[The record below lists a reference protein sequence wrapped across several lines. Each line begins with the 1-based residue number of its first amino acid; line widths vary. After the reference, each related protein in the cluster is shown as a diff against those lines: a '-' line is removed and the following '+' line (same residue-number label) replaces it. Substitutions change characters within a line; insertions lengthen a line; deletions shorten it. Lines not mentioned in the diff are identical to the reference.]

1 MKIALTQSE
10 GRLVGLAEALTE
22 RGHEVIRQ
30 PLIRTEP
37 LVSEEV
43 RGQAERLLACDWLL
57 FTSSSAV
64 EAWHALGLPL
74 NNIHPRVGVVGE
86 KTAEVILS
94 YGGEVSLIGE
104 PQNAEGLATV
114 FLEQEVRGQ
123 ETKGQE
129 VERTVGL
136 PQGNRSLQT
145 LKERLGAHGVQTF
158 PVTLYETV
166 TCPWQAKE
174 VDAVVLASPSAAQ
187 ALPEEVG
194 KRVTL
199 VLLGPSTSA
208 AIARRGWRYVQAEM
222 PSAKAI
228 LKILER
234 EAEEKEEVKQ
244 KSKEV
249 A

>member
-1 MKIALTQSE
+1 MRIALTQSE
-10 GRLVGLAEALTE
+10 GRLAGLAEALMKL
-22 RGHEVIRQ
+22 GHEVIRQ
-30 PLIRTEP
+30 PLIRTQP

-74 NNIHPRVGVVGE
+74 SDIRPRVGVVGE
-86 KTAEVILS
+86 KTAEVIRS
-94 YGGEVSLIGE
+94 HSGKVSLTGE
-104 PQNAEGLATV
+104 PQNAEGLADV
-114 FLEQEVRGQ
+114 FLGQELKGQ

-129 VERTVGL
+129 VGKTVGL
-136 PQGNRSLQT
+136 PQGNRSLRT
-145 LKERLGAHGVQTF
+145 LQERLGAHRVQTF
-158 PVTLYETV
+158 PVTIYETV
-166 TCPWQAKE
+166 TCPWQAEE

-199 VLLGPSTSA
+199 ISLGPSTSA
-208 AIARRGWRYVQAEM
+208 AIARRGWAFVQASV
-222 PSAKAI
+222 PSTEG
-228 LKILER
+228 ILETFDVNR
-234 EAEEKEEVKQ
+234 NV
-244 KSKEV
+244 SKEV